1 MASVQCSIRSG
12 GSVTTSAYSGTNNK
26 VRLSITSVYYDTVT
40 TNITAN
46 WSMTMV
52 NSSGS
57 KFNFIA
63 AAGWV
68 NGTEVNFT
76 HPASDY
82 TYYWS
87 WSDWSDGTVIA
98 SGSTTFSY
106 RTSFSIDVK
115 GMFNY
120 GWTTT
125 RWNNNTG
132 CVNADAVTCHIS
144 VPSVGN
150 PSVSLSSPTKTTTT
164 VSTTVTASAGTNGG
178 NVSVSTSLNGRSQS
192 GTGLKTWSGLYPHT
206 TYTISSTATNSAG
219 KTASTSTS
227 VTTNTPSAP
236 TYTVSFDS
244 ISRTSARMV
253 IDITADPDN
262 YWKIHYYS
270 TSDSW
275 LGATSKAVGTYSY
288 TYSGL
293 SPNTTYTVYTRVG
306 ATNAAGTADQDV
318 QSRVAR
324 TFKTTGN
331 NPSITSHG
339 VQTYGQTT
347 MTMKYSA
354 SYDTNDSLSSYK
366 WDVGTS
372 TSYGKTFNNTNS
384 LTGLTANTTYY
395 YRLTVTSSQ
404 GRSSTATGSFKTDYA
419 TQQVTSITSEDI
431 TETSVSGV
439 VNIPNPTWLTNL
451 TIWIYSGDT
460 LINTITK
467 TSGINAS
474 NSFLFEDLSPG
485 TNYEI
490 RARITTKTQNS
501 SGAYNSNIKT
511 LAVTT
516 VDASPVHVIKSD
528 GTDKKY
534 KMYVMGKGNI
544 YNPNVL
550 TWQNGYYANGSIGQ
564 SISEVLTQSTEVN
577 GGAASTSSFI
587 EILPNIQY
595 TITNNDIDVDFII
608 HGTDSSNKITTVGY
622 TISPGQSYAYTGT
635 PSTNRLWI
643 SIKSNTNPVI
653 NYATAKFFKLN
664 IFRTI
669 EKTLIPK
676 DNIVYI
682 NGKIRYIDI
691 VQAGS
696 NHETDGTDSR
706 IVALKVYDSAGND
719 IALNKTVT
727 MIKGKNPADL
737 QRITDGDI
745 TSTDYASISGKT
757 SNDLETIVRVDLGKD
772 YTDIDH
778 VTLWRYY
785 QDGRTYLNTKLYGR
799 DATTR
804 LTWKFHDFRIQG
816 EYAETSTGYS
826 SSISHEI
833 IERVP
838 VIISILQE
846 PNNSTNTI
854 VGTKLTIN
862 AEWLTSIP
870 PVLNSWISYRTDA
883 ILAANQGRL
892 LKNEIGNLSELSTT
906 AKDSLVEAINEVWSN
921 YLGSDEYTNVLNAVL
936 NAILNR

>member
-1 MASVQCSIRSG
+1 MATVVLKYQKG
-12 GSVTTSAYSGTNNK
+12 GSSPSTNFKKNARVRVT
-26 VRLSITSVYYDTVT
+26 
-40 TNITAN
+40 
-46 WSMTMV
+46 
-52 NSSGS
+52 
-57 KFNFIA
+57 
-63 AAGWV
+63 
-68 NGTEVNFT
+68 
-76 HPASDY
+76 Y
-82 TYYWS
+82 T
-87 WSDWSDGTVIA
+87 
-98 SGSTTFSY
+98 
-106 RTSFSIDVK
+106 
-115 GMFNY
+115 
-120 GWTTT
+120 
-125 RWNNNTG
+125 
-132 CVNADAVTCHIS
+132 
-144 VPSVGN
+144 
-150 PSVSLSSPTKTTTT
+150 
-164 VSTTVTASAGTNGG
+164 TNGG
-178 NVSVSTSLNGRSQS
+178 SITVTKVEGCRTDGYTSYGESGSNRYKITFGSSTSDAIYSRNIYFRKNSDYYAWTTPSTTLAGAGTQNISIYIEYCNNAQINGTTWGGETVSGGTPASPTYSRSVSNIT
-192 GTGLKTWSGLYPHT
+192 
-206 TYTISSTATNSAG
+206 
-219 KTASTSTS
+219 
-227 VTTNTPSAP
+227 
-236 TYTVSFDS
+236 
-244 ISRTSARMV
+244 RTSARLNV
-253 IDITADPDN
+253 SCTSNPSN
-262 YWKIHYYS
+262 YWRIHWYDVNAQWAGYSGNGATGSWYYDQSGLTPNTSYNFYTQVTNNSDGEGTGLSPIGFTTSGNAPTASSLNVSNVTRTSASLSISASYDTNAWNSSSTYQYGTS
-270 TSDSW
+270 TSYGSST
-275 LGATSKAVGTYSY
+275 GASMI
-288 TYSGL
+288 GL
-293 SPNTTYTVYTRVG
+293 TPNTTYYVRGYVTD
-306 ATNAAGTADQDV
+306 NW
-318 QSRVAR
+318 SRDSGWVSNS
-324 TFKTTGN
+324 FKTTGN

-354 SYDTNDSLSSYK
+354 SYDINDSFSSYK

-419 TQQVTSITSEDI
+419 TQQVTSIVAEDI
-431 TETSVSGV
+431 TETSISGI
-439 VNIPNPTWLTNL
+439 VNVPNPTWLTNL

-467 TSGINAS
+467 TSGISAS

-485 TNYEI
+485 TSYEI
-490 RARITTKTQNS
+490 RARITTQTQNS

-564 SISEVLTQSTEVN
+564 SISDVLTQSTEVN
-577 GGAASTSSFI
+577 GGAASTNSFI

-696 NHETDGTDSR
+696 NHETDGADSR
-706 IVALKVYDSAGND
+706 IVALKVYNSAGND

-727 MIKGKNPADL
+727 MIKGKNPANL

-833 IERVP
+833 IEGVP

-846 PNNSTNTI
+846 PNNNTNTI

>member
-1 MASVQCSIRSG
+1 MASVGTATYKGLTRRLSATCS
-12 GSVTTSAYSGTNNK
+12 VSGTT
-26 VRLSITSVYYDTVT
+26 LSWSITSSMDT
-40 TNITAN
+40 
-46 WSMTMV
+46 
-52 NSSGS
+52 SGS
-57 KFNFIA
+57 RPYTR
-63 AAGWV
+63 AGLYV
-68 NGTEVNFT
+68 NGELKYDSGYKSYSVWPGANGTKTGKVTVPATGDITYQIRGGVGHNNLTDLVGNVETIQRVFTPTINTPSVSPSRTTATASFSVANNGGQSITDNYIRCSATNF
-76 HPASDY
+76 
-82 TYYWS
+82 
-87 WSDWSDGTVIA
+87 GTVISTITGT
-98 SGSTTFSY
+98 SGTFSGLTPNTTYYARADASNGKY
-106 RTSFSIDVK
+106 RGYSSVKSF
-115 GMFNY
+115 
-120 GWTTT
+120 TTT
-125 RWNNNTG
+125 G
-132 CVNADAVTCHIS
+132 NAPTATS
-144 VPSVGN
+144 L
-150 PSVSLSSPTKTTTT
+150 SVS
-164 VSTTVTASAGTNGG
+164 
-178 NVSVSTSLNGRSQS
+178 NV
-192 GTGLKTWSGLYPHT
+192 
-206 TYTISSTATNSAG
+206 
-219 KTASTSTS
+219 
-227 VTTNTPSAP
+227 
-236 TYTVSFDS
+236 
-244 ISRTSARMV
+244 SRTSAS
-253 IDITADPDN
+253 ISINGTYDTNASWGGWE
-262 YWKIHYYS
+262 WKYGLS
-270 TSDSW
+270 TSSY
-275 LGATSKAVGTYSY
+275 GSVNTGTGSL
-288 TYSGL
+288 TGL
-293 SPNTTYTVYTRVG
+293 SPNTTYYV
-306 ATNAAGTADQDV
+306 TARFKDNWGRWSGWV
-318 QSRVAR
+318 SNN
-324 TFKTTGN
+324 FKTTGN

-395 YRLTVTSSQ
+395 YKLTVTSSQ
-404 GRSSTATGSFKTDYA
+404 GRSSTATGSFKTDYT
-419 TQQVTSITSEDI
+419 TQQVTSITAEDI
-431 TETSVSGV
+431 TETSVSGI
-439 VNIPNPTWLTNL
+439 VNVPNPTWLTNL

-467 TSGINAS
+467 TSGISAS

-485 TNYEI
+485 TNYEV
-490 RARITTKTQNS
+490 RARITTRTQNS

-516 VDASPVHVIKSD
+516 VDASPVHVIKSN

-564 SISEVLTQSTEVN
+564 SINAVLTQSTEVN

-595 TITNNDIDVDFII
+595 TITNNDTDVDFII
-608 HGTDSSNKITTVGY
+608 HGTDSNNKITTVGY
-622 TISPGQSYAYTGT
+622 TISPGQSYNYTGT
-635 PSTNRLWI
+635 SSTNRMWI
-643 SIKSNTNPVI
+643 SIKSSTNPIV
-653 NYATAKFFKLN
+653 NYATAKYFKLN
-664 IFRTI
+664 VFRTI

-696 NHETDGTDSR
+696 NSVNYGANSH
-706 IVALKVYDSAGND
+706 IVALKVYDSSGND

-727 MIKGKNPADL
+727 MIKGKNPTNL
-737 QRITDGDI
+737 ERITDGNI
-745 TSTDYASISGKT
+745 ATNDYGTISGKT

-826 SSISHEI
+826 SSINHEI
-833 IERVP
+833 IEGVP

-846 PNNSTNTI
+846 PNNSINTI

-862 AEWLTSIP
+862 AEWLASIP
-870 PVLNSWISYRTDA
+870 PVLDSWISYRTDA

-906 AKDSLVEAINEVWSN
+906 AKDSLVEAINEVWNN

-936 NAILNR
+936 NAVLNK